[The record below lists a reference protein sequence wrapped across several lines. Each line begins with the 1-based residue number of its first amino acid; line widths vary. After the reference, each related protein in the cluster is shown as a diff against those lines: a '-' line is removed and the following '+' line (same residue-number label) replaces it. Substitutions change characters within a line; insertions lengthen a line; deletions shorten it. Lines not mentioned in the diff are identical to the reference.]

1 MSIDFIIPIN
11 INKYVISNNNGIF
24 IYEGSIF
31 TITREKLEIED
42 KKISIKK
49 YNLGVLI
56 NEGTIGFS
64 KNDELMI
71 YNLNEMRPILELQ
84 KGFSE
89 NCYAFL
95 LVENISLKENE
106 KNTEKEKMILLFGYE
121 TKGEYGFY
129 RVIIEN
135 GKEQFLKTKKLEI
148 YCFIQIESPK
158 EKIIEAFSEEYN
170 KEYNYFLVG
179 GYDYNFHENTIK
191 LYIFN
196 KYYNNIEKEKYIW
209 IEKNDICRDL
219 LKIKSIILI
228 DKNLLFNCIEGMG
241 GGLY

>member
-1 MSIDFIIPIN
+1 MH
-11 INKYVISNNNGIF
+11 VISNNNGIF
-24 IYEGSIF
+24 IYEASIF

-42 KKISIKK
+42 KKITIKK
-49 YNLGVLI
+49 YNFGVLI
-56 NEGTIGFS
+56 NEGAIAFS
-64 KNDELMI
+64 KNDELMV

-106 KNTEKEKMILLFGYE
+106 KNTEKEKMILSFGYE
-121 TKGEYGFY
+121 TKDEYGFN
-129 RVIIEN
+129 RIVIEN
-135 GKEQFLKTKKLEI
+135 GNEKFLKTKKLKI

-179 GYDYNFHENTIK
+179 GYDYNFHGNTIK
-191 LYIFN
+191 L
-196 KYYNNIEKEKYIW
+196 
-209 IEKNDICRDL
+209 
-219 LKIKSIILI
+219 IILKK
-228 DKNLLFNCIEGMG
+228 KNIY
-241 GGLY
+241 GLKKMIYVETFLK